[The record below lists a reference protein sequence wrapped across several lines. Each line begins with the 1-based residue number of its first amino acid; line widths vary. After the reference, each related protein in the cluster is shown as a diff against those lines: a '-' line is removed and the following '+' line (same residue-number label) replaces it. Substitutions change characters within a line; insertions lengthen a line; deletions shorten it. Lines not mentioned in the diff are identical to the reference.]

1 MKRYLLSL
9 LLFTPLLL
17 SAQEE
22 DAWKEAS
29 KESQAYHEYRLKST
43 VPPYG
48 LAKVKGLVTKI
59 TSGPDENL
67 SLNAKT
73 YLALPVREKF
83 TYTMIHAEAYSQNCD
98 VMPPI
103 QDEHLKIFG
112 HLPDA
117 FDEYSW
123 SDRQTDF
130 LVANRDSVLALIKE
144 SVARS
149 KRIGV
154 NYKST
159 IVTVNGKELIP
170 FLITTYKQDHKD
182 YDILTVLMLLME
194 KNKYQPFVQSA
205 SYTKLYGPDSSYQAF
220 LQFNKANEELIIKRA
235 LDFYK
240 SGK

>member
-1 MKRYLLSL
+1 MKRYLLSA
-9 LLFTPLLL
+9 LLFIPSLLA
-17 SAQEE
+17 AQEE
-22 DAWKEAS
+22 GAWKEAS
-29 KESQAYHEYRLKST
+29 KESQAYHEYRLRNT

-48 LAKVKGLVTKI
+48 LPKIKGLVATI
-59 TSGPDENL
+59 TSGADENL
-67 SLNAKT
+67 SLNTKT

-130 LVANRDSVLALIKE
+130 LVANRDSVLALVKE
-144 SVARS
+144 SVSRS

-154 NYKST
+154 NYKSA
-159 IVTVNGKELIP
+159 IVTINGKELIP
-170 FLITTYKQDHKD
+170 SLIATYKLDHKD
-182 YDILTVLMLLME
+182 HDILTVLMLLME
-194 KNKYQPFVQSA
+194 KNKYQPFIQSA
-205 SYTKLYGPDSSYQAF
+205 SYTKLYGPDSNYQGF
-220 LQFNKANEELIIKRA
+220 LQFNKANEVLILQRA